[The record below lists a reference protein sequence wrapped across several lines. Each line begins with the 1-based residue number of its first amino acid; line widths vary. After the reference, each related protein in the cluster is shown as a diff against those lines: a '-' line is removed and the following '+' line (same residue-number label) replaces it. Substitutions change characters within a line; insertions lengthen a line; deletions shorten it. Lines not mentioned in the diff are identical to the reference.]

1 MNMPFGRGP
10 AISGLGDAQITIVAK
25 YLLSGMILSSN
36 HRPENDM
43 GVCQFSN
50 PDHPGSGEHMFH
62 YILA

>member
-1 MNMPFGRGP
+1 MPFGRGP
-10 AISGLGDAQITIVAK
+10 AISGLGDEQSTIVAK
-25 YLLSGMILSSN
+25 YLLTGMILSSN

-50 PDHPGSGEHMFH
+50 EHILH